1 MLPRG
6 SLGPIGDIFEFYSPD
21 PPSFGWGGKASPD
34 LQWKHIQFINT
45 EGNLMFR
52 VISEASVMTDS
63 SHNSWNMSPIRSIFK
78 GFPISHAQT
87 FI

>member
-1 MLPRG
+1 MLNKTIIGFGWGVLPPRA
-6 SLGPIGDIFEFYSPD
+6 LV
-21 PPSFGWGGKASPD
+21 FGWGGKATPD
-34 LQWKHIQFINT
+34 LQWKHIQFINI
-45 EGNLMFR
+45 EDNLMFR

-63 SHNSWNMSPIRSIFK
+63 SHKSWNMSPIRSIFK